1 MGGLWTVLYCL
12 PAKYLR
18 IVCSWKFR
26 YTIIS
31 IRFISFTLSLINN
44 LILKGWT
51 GGDPNILT
59 YDALNFAFNGNGEYI
74 LSKAN
79 DGSFMVQA
87 HTKIITN
94 TANPSIKGTVFR
106 GFALKTTAS
115 STIQIELDDSTS
127 TPDLGIFAFN
137 FEILFLTLNLFLYS
151 L

>member
-1 MGGLWTVLYCL
+1 M
-12 PAKYLR
+12 
-18 IVCSWKFR
+18 
-26 YTIIS
+26 
-31 IRFISFTLSLINN
+31 
-44 LILKGWT
+44 
-51 GGDPNILT
+51 
-59 YDALNFAFNGNGEYI
+59 
-74 LSKAN
+74 SKAN